1 MRAWYNSKLEKD
13 KVLSQYTTYYAI
25 CQGYLKTSF
34 MVSYITNTHMEYLT
48 IEKKQELEDE
58 LNKLKSVRRKE
69 VADALL
75 YAKSLGDLSEN
86 AEYHQA
92 REDQANCEERISH
105 IETILKNAVIM
116 DKHSGHTVTVGS
128 TVTVTKKGEK
138 EEKVFTI
145 VGSEESDASAGKISN
160 ESPVGR
166 ALLGKG
172 KGDVIKVETPK
183 GEMVY
188 TIKQIA

>member
-1 MRAWYNSKLEKD
+1 
-13 KVLSQYTTYYAI
+13 
-25 CQGYLKTSF
+25 
-34 MVSYITNTHMEYLT
+34 MVCYMTNTHMEYLT

-69 VADALL
+69 IADALL

-86 AEYHQA
+86 AEYNQA

-105 IETILKNAVIM
+105 LETILKNAVIM
-116 DKHSGHTVTVGS
+116 DKHTGHTVTVGA
-128 TVTVTKKGEK
+128 TVTVTKKGDK
-138 EEKVFTI
+138 VDKVFSI
-145 VGSEESDASAGKISN
+145 VGSEEADASSYKISN

-172 KGDVIKVETPK
+172 KGDVVKVETPK

-188 TIKQIA
+188 TIKNIA

>member
-1 MRAWYNSKLEKD
+1 M
-13 KVLSQYTTYYAI
+13 
-25 CQGYLKTSF
+25 
-34 MVSYITNTHMEYLT
+34 TNTHMEYLT

-116 DKHSGHTVTVGS
+116 DKHTGHTVTVGT
-128 TVTVTKKGEK
+128 TVTLSKKGDK

-145 VGSEESDASAGKISN
+145 VGSEESDSFSGKISN

-172 KGDVIKVETPK
+172 KGDVVKVETPK
-183 GEMVY
+183 GEIVY
-188 TIKQIA
+188 TIKSIA